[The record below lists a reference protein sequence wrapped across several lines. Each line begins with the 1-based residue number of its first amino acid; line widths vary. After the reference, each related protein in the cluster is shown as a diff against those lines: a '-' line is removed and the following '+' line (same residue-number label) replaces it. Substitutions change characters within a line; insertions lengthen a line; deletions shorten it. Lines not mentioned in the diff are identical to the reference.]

1 MNNPDARK
9 ALIKQIHI
17 LKHNLALDED
27 LYRTALESITGKRS
41 AALCSEAELRKA
53 VMILRFRRRQDPR
66 LKKLYSRA
74 KAVLGDDYKTRL
86 GRFCVDRLG
95 RHPDALDD
103 SGFKAAHAFLS
114 ALEGKS

>member
-1 MNNPDARK
+1 MNNNADARK
-9 ALIKQIHI
+9 ALIKQIHV

-27 LYRTALESITGKRS
+27 LYRAALESITGKRS
-41 AALCSEAELRKA
+41 AALCSEAELRQA
-53 VMILRFRRRQDPR
+53 VMILRFRQDPR

-86 GRFCVDRLG
+86 IRFCVDRLG

-103 SGFKAAHAFLS
+103 SAYKAAHAFLS